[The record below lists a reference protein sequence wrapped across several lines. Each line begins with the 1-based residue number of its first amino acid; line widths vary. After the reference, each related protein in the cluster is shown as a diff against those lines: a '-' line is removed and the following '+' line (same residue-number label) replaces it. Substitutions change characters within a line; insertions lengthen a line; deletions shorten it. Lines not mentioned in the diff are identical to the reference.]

1 MSEAQATAAPPAA
14 RRAGL
19 PALAWPSV
27 RQCAGV
33 LIIAGAYFGTA
44 KVGQTLRYTASVS
57 AIWPPAGFGIAV
69 LYLFGLRWWP
79 GIFLGELLVN
89 GQLLLEHTSIP
100 VGSLVGQQAGNMAEV
115 IVGAWLLRRLIG
127 PRAALDRASQV
138 GGMIVAIGTA
148 TAISAT
154 VGTLSML
161 AGNVIEP
168 SEAGKFWRTWLL
180 GDTAGALVVLPLVLT
195 WVGDPARAWRR
206 LRTVEGVLL
215 VASVALLTAVG
226 VSSGRPVTYVVF
238 PALIWAAFRFGPP
251 GVTLSTAIT
260 AGMTI
265 GITADRVGVFFKQPI
280 DDRTLSTQLYVLVA
294 ALTPLFLSAV
304 ISERERSAV
313 QLVEARRR
321 ENERALEER
330 RRIARELHDSVSQAL
345 FSSVLHTRAA
355 QKALESENG
364 DQSERLR
371 QTLDTI
377 DGLTKQAQS
386 EMRRFIFEWGPR
398 GIGDD
403 LVPAFKRH
411 ASSSADDAG
420 LAVEVVGPPGRLP
433 LTRETESHLY
443 SIGREALANV
453 IKHAGADTARIRIDA
468 TARNVVLE
476 IADDGCGFDPE
487 SVRVGH
493 FGLDSMRSRAAE
505 IGADFSITSAR
516 GEGTVVRVDAP
527 AERSDSDGD

>member
-127 PRAALDRASQV
+127 PRAAL
-138 GGMIVAIGTA
+138 
-148 TAISAT
+148 
-154 VGTLSML
+154 
-161 AGNVIEP
+161 
-168 SEAGKFWRTWLL
+168 
-180 GDTAGALVVLPLVLT
+180 
-195 WVGDPARAWRR
+195 
-206 LRTVEGVLL
+206 
-215 VASVALLTAVG
+215 ALLTAVG

-321 ENERALEER
+321 ETERALEER

-371 QTLDTI
+371 QTLETI

-420 LAVEVVGPPGRLP
+420 LAVEVV
-433 LTRETESHLY
+433 
-443 SIGREALANV
+443 A
-453 IKHAGADTARIRIDA
+453 
-468 TARNVVLE
+468 
-476 IADDGCGFDPE
+476 
-487 SVRVGH
+487 
-493 FGLDSMRSRAAE
+493 
-505 IGADFSITSAR
+505 
-516 GEGTVVRVDAP
+516 
-527 AERSDSDGD
+527 